1 MENFT
6 KGMESRNKEEAW
18 NKIEQQYQNAMIN
31 YEHKEGLEREK
42 EFWLYKQ
49 ETRNNTIE
57 KISVKIL
64 QMKFMVPRK

>member
-1 MENFT
+1 
-6 KGMESRNKEEAW
+6 
-18 NKIEQQYQNAMIN
+18 MIN

-64 QMKFMVPRK
+64 